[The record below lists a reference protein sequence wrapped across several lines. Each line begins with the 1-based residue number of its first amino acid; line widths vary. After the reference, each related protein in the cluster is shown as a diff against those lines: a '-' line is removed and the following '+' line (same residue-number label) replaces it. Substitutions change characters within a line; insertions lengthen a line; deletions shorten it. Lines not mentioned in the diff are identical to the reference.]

1 MCTYMAACD
10 ALLCDVQINSSNAVL
25 FTQVYSSGGNTE
37 TFLDETFHRVCLEL

>member
-10 ALLCDVQINSSNAVL
+10 ALLCDEKSSNAVL

-37 TFLDETFHRVCLEL
+37 TFLDETFIGFA